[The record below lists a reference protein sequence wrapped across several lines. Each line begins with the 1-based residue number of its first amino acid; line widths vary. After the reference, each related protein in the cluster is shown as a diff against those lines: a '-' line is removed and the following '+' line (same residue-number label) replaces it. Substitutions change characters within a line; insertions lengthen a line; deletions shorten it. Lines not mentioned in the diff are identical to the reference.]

1 MAGGAVKPWRLVPI
15 NAPQAVRGG
24 KAGLLPWPRRGWR
37 LAWLLRHHN
46 VTVAAAQEVGLRTQE
61 ALARKAH
68 GFLFWLGRRNAPSPW
83 YVANGVLTDGRR
95 MRRLHRRQLRISLPK
110 GAKRFIPVQLLAD
123 LATNWRLLF
132 IASHADRKRPDPTNN
147 LAVLDATFDA
157 AAKWHRLMGVP
168 VAVALD
174 SNNAPAA
181 QRLAEKH
188 GLELLGGEGIDLV
201 FGIGLEVVRQVPLDG
216 FHGKVTDH
224 HDPVAVD
231 VVPDADHRVTDVV
244 RIPGLPPS

>member
-1 MAGGAVKPWRLVPI
+1 MSAVKPWRLVPI
-15 NAPQAVRGG
+15 NAPQAVRGA
-24 KAGLLPWPRRGWR
+24 KADLLPWPRRGWR
-37 LAWLLRHHN
+37 LTWLLRHHG

-61 ALARKAH
+61 SVARKAR
-68 GFLFWLGRRNAPSPW
+68 GFLFWLGRRNTPSSW

-110 GAKRFIPVQLLAD
+110 GAVRNVPVQLLAD
-123 LATNWRLLF
+123 RVTAWRLLF
-132 IASHADRKRPDPTNN
+132 LASHADRKRPDPSNN
-147 LAVLDATFDA
+147 LAVLDATFEA
-157 AAKWHRLMGVP
+157 ASRWHALTGLP
-168 VAVALD
+168 VGVALD

-201 FGIGLEVVRQVPLDG
+201 FGIGLDVVGERRLTG

-244 RIPGLPPS
+244 RIPNLTR